1 MSLYCF
7 HRGIK
12 GLWVTWIFVFHET
25 LNLLNKSLFEYVTMI
40 LFVLRI
46 KKIKFK
52 LYDNFRLSLKKV
64 AHGDKIQAIHPR

>member
-1 MSLYCF
+1 MKLIDLKKS
-7 HRGIK
+7 
-12 GLWVTWIFVFHET
+12 
-25 LNLLNKSLFEYVTMI
+25 LNLLNKSLFECLTMI

-46 KKIKFK
+46 KKIELK